1 MEVYKSL
8 SKTQHTLIKSLVDQS
23 RFNLEINDLDLSASI
38 FTIPKKINLEIVNE
52 SEWDDDEKWKNESG
66 VKHLIRLGNS

>member
-52 SEWDDDEKWKNESG
+52 SEWDDDEK
-66 VKHLIRLGNS
+66 

>member
-1 MEVYKSL
+1 MTWFEMEVYKSL

-52 SEWDDDEKWKNESG
+52 SEWDDDEK
-66 VKHLIRLGNS
+66 